1 MSTKNK
7 DIIVGKIEIDE
18 NEFSP
23 QHTKIRV
30 TTMLDEDALVGLKE
44 IAQKK
49 GVKYQTLLNKIVRS
63 YVHDSHVSYE
73 KKEEL
78 TEEAVRKIVK
88 DELKK
93 RRA

>member
-1 MSTKNK
+1 MNTKNK
-7 DIIVGKIEIDE
+7 DIIIGKVEIDDG
-18 NEFSP
+18 EFSP
-23 QHTKIRV
+23 QNTKIRV

-63 YVHDSHVSYE
+63 YVHDSHVPYG

-78 TEEAVRKIVK
+78 TEETVRKIVK
-88 DELKK
+88 EELKK
-93 RRA
+93 KRA